1 MRQISKMNKNII
13 FLAALFIGISF
24 NGISQDEDKIN
35 TIEAQFQ
42 DLIESS
48 NDYQAY
54 KVIEKSK
61 LKSLQKNIQD
71 SIIVFES
78 EILESSKKIQEQ
90 KSDIDSSHQE
100 IESLNAELKETQSK
114 VDNIDFMG
122 ISTQKSTFT
131 TIMLSIILVL
141 LIISLVMF
149 FVFKKG
155 QKSTKLAKEKLTETQ
170 LELDNHR
177 KRSLE
182 REQKVRRE
190 LQDELNKRSTR
201 KD

>member
-1 MRQISKMNKNII
+1 MNKNII